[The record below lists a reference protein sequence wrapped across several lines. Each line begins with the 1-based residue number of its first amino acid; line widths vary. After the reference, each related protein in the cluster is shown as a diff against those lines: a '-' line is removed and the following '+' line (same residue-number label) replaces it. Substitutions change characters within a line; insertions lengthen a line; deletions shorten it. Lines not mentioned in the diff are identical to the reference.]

1 MSTEKLAA
9 LLVENFNPE
18 NTAGVCE
25 VFGFDIE
32 NVGEFH
38 ININDSVIEL
48 GDGPADE
55 ANVVLTMSEETFR
68 GLANGDVD
76 GMQAFM
82 EGKLRADGDLM
93 LATKLGEY
101 FTL

>member
-9 LLVENFNPE
+9 LLVENFNPD
-18 NTAGVCE
+18 TTQGVCE

-32 NVGEFH
+32 DVGEFH
-38 ININDSVIEL
+38 VIISDSSVEL

-55 ANVVLTMSEETFR
+55 ANVVLSMTEETYR
-68 GLANGDVD
+68 GLATGDID

-82 EGKLRADGDLM
+82 EGKLRAEGDLM